1 MVRLGFI
8 IGFIA
13 TIGVLLS
20 GLAAY
25 RVHEQEL
32 TVNGIAIARAID
44 VHASLVQDRLT
55 ERELL
60 ARVASGLFRT
70 PSVVKANMLQPLRSS
85 IYAFKTDFVVAG
97 WIARLKPAELDA
109 ARAQLASAGFPN
121 PAIRSDDD
129 KPLGTGAPDQPI
141 DVLMDVE
148 PRNKETAGLA
158 GRSYDQHPILGPMLA
173 QAMDSGKPVA
183 SDPLPLLRSDG
194 PIGLV
199 LAAPV
204 LQEGEAQPAGFVT
217 FSYELAPLML
227 ANDDLSL
234 FSVVLRDPRNPE
246 VELIANHQGSVSS
259 RLTAADGPPPS
270 MVRTVTFGGRDWS
283 LGYYAKTNAVKRAEE
298 TAVVVAAIGLALTAI
313 ICGLFGYVAYNNL
326 RLSREIQVRIGFE
339 RRLTAVIDELNH
351 RVKNILAVIQSIVTR
366 TLRHGSD
373 IDVARELLIGR
384 IHAMSNV
391 VSLLSESQ
399 WQGVK
404 LKGLFEARAIPHA
417 ERIAVSGPDIA
428 VSARA
433 AQSLSLLFFELASH
447 SDEGLSLVGKH
458 PHIVAHWDVTGE
470 EPDTI
475 FHFRWEEFNTS
486 EATRRADSDFGLIL
500 LDRVAP
506 EALGGVS
513 KRYFTDVSYV
523 YELTA
528 PMETVVDMTERD
540 RTEQFAIAPRRA
552 AMTGQPSSLRKQA
565 LPYHA
570 MSEVGK
576 GWSDADYHNDWG
588 YGPACAGTTNI
599 NRSSASAATQS
610 TPQSKLE
617 VLRRLRSSQ

>member
-1 MVRLGFI
+1 VVRLGFI
-8 IGFIA
+8 IGLVA
-13 TIGVLLS
+13 LAGVLLS
-20 GLAAY
+20 GLMAY
-25 RVHEQEL
+25 RVHDQEL
-32 TVNGIAIARAID
+32 TIDGIALARAVD

-60 ARVASGLFRT
+60 ARVASGLFRA
-70 PSVVKANMLQPLRSS
+70 PSVMKANMLQPLRAS
-85 IYAFKTDFVVAG
+85 IYAFKTDFVVAS
-97 WIARLKPAELDA
+97 WVARLQPNELES
-109 ARAQLASAGFPN
+109 ARAELASAGFSN
-121 PAIRSDDD
+121 PTIRNFDDS
-129 KPLGTGAPDQPI
+129 PLDTRILDRPL

-148 PRNKETAGLA
+148 PRDAQTMAFP
-158 GRSYDQHPILGPMLA
+158 GRSLDRHPVLGPMLA
-173 QAMDSGKPVA
+173 RAMADGKPVA
-183 SDPLPLLRSDG
+183 SDPMPLLRPDG
-194 PIGLV
+194 PEGVV

-204 LQEGEAQPAGFVT
+204 LQDGNDMPAGFVT
-217 FSYELAPLML
+217 FSYELSALML
-227 ANDDLSL
+227 TNDDLSL
-234 FSVVLRDPRNPE
+234 FSVVLKDPRSDNG
-246 VELIANHQGSVSS
+246 ELIADDRGNVTS
-259 RLTAADGPPPS
+259 RITNQNSPAPS
-270 MVRTVTFGGRDWS
+270 ITRTVTFGGRDWS
-283 LGYYAKTNAVKRAEE
+283 LGYYAKTNAITRARQ
-298 TAVVVAAIGLALTAI
+298 TAAIVAAIGVALTSI
-313 ICGLFGYVAYNNL
+313 VCGLFGYVAYNNL

-417 ERIAVSGPDIA
+417 DRISITGPDID

-458 PHIVAHWDVTGE
+458 PNIKAHWEVTGE
-470 EPDTI
+470 EPNTI
-475 FHFRWEEFNTS
+475 FHFRWEESNTS
-486 EATRRADSDFGLIL
+486 AATRRADSDFGIIL

-506 EALGGVS
+506 EALGGTA
-513 KRYFTDVSYV
+513 KRYFTEVSYV

-540 RTEQFAIAPRRA
+540 RTEALAAPVKRI
-552 AMTGQPSSLRKQA
+552 S
-565 LPYHA
+565 
-570 MSEVGK
+570 
-576 GWSDADYHNDWG
+576 
-588 YGPACAGTTNI
+588 
-599 NRSSASAATQS
+599 
-610 TPQSKLE
+610 
-617 VLRRLRSSQ
+617 

>member
-13 TIGVLLS
+13 LVGVLLS
-20 GLAAY
+20 GLAAN
-25 RVHEQEL
+25 RIHDQEL
-32 TVNGIAIARAID
+32 AIDGIALARAID

-60 ARVASGLFRT
+60 ARVASGLFRS
-70 PSVVKANMLQPLRSS
+70 PSVVKANMLQPLRSA
-85 IYAFKTDFVVAG
+85 IYAFKADFVVAA
-97 WIARLKPAELDA
+97 WIARLKPSEFEA
-109 ARAQLASAGFPN
+109 ARAELAMSGFSN
-121 PAIRSDDD
+121 PAIRDFDDRPLDVKAVD
-129 KPLGTGAPDQPI
+129 KPI
-141 DVLMDVE
+141 NVLMDVE
-148 PRNKETAGLA
+148 PRTPETSVLL
-158 GRSYDQHPILGPMLA
+158 GRTFDQHSVVGPMLA
-173 QAMDSGKPVA
+173 KALAAGKPVA
-183 SDPLPLLRSDG
+183 SDPIPLLRQNG
-194 PIGLV
+194 PVGIA

-204 LQEGEAQPAGFVT
+204 VPDGASEPAGFIT

-227 ANDDLSL
+227 ANDDRSL
-234 FSVVLRDPRNPE
+234 FSVVLKDPRDPNDEFVASDQGVVTSRAVNP
-246 VELIANHQGSVSS
+246 
-259 RLTAADGPPPS
+259 DGPAPS

-283 LGYYAKTNAVKRAEE
+283 LAYYAKASAVMRAQQ
-298 TAVVVAAIGLALTAI
+298 TTVIVAAIGLALTGI

-373 IDVARELLIGR
+373 MDTARELLIGR

-391 VSLLSESQ
+391 VTLLSESQ

-417 ERIAVSGPDIA
+417 DRIAVNGPDIA

-458 PHIVAHWDVTGE
+458 PHIVANWEVNGE
-470 EPDTI
+470 KSDAV

-486 EATRRADSDFGLIL
+486 EATRRPDSDFGLIL

-506 EALGGVS
+506 EALGGTA

-523 YELTA
+523 YELVA
-528 PMETVVDMTERD
+528 PMETVVDMSERD
-540 RTEQFAIAPRRA
+540 RTEKISAPVK
-552 AMTGQPSSLRKQA
+552 S
-565 LPYHA
+565 
-570 MSEVGK
+570 
-576 GWSDADYHNDWG
+576 
-588 YGPACAGTTNI
+588 AG
-599 NRSSASAATQS
+599 
-610 TPQSKLE
+610 
-617 VLRRLRSSQ
+617 

>member
-1 MVRLGFI
+1 MVRLGLI
-8 IGFIA
+8 TGFIA
-13 TIGVLLS
+13 LIGVLLS

-25 RVHEQEL
+25 RIYGQE
-32 TVNGIAIARAID
+32 VAVDGIALARAID

-60 ARVASGLFRT
+60 ARVASGLFRS
-70 PSVVKANMLQPLRSS
+70 PSVIKANMLQPLRSS
-85 IYAFKTDFVVAG
+85 IYAFKTDFVVAS
-97 WIARLKPAELDA
+97 WVARLKPEEISAAHTELA
-109 ARAQLASAGFPN
+109 NAGFPN
-121 PAIRSDDD
+121 ATIRGNGGV
-129 KPLGTGAPDQPI
+129 PLQASNLSRPV
-141 DVLMDVE
+141 DVVMDVE
-148 PRNKETAGLA
+148 PRNAETMGFP
-158 GRSYDQHPILGPMLA
+158 GRSLDRDPVLGPMLDR
-173 QAMDSGKPVA
+173 AMSDLRPVA
-183 SDPLPLLRSDG
+183 SDPLPLLRKDG
-194 PIGLV
+194 PIGVV

-204 LQEGEAQPAGFVT
+204 LQDNGTQPAGFVT

-227 ANDDLSL
+227 TNDDLSL
-234 FSVVLRDPRNPE
+234 FSVALKDPRSDNS
-246 VELIANHQGSVSS
+246 ELMATERGNVISRSLDSQGRPVVRKVS
-259 RLTAADGPPPS
+259 
-270 MVRTVTFGGRDWS
+270 FGARDWT
-283 LGYYAKTNAVKRAEE
+283 LTYYAKTATMNRAMQ
-298 TAVVVAAIGLALTAI
+298 TAAIVAAIGLALTAI
-313 ICGLFGYVAYNNL
+313 VCGLFGYVAYNNL

-373 IDVARELLIGR
+373 IDTARELLIGR

-399 WQGVK
+399 WQGVD

-417 ERIAVSGPDIA
+417 DRIAISGPEIV

-458 PHIVAHWDVTGE
+458 PHIVAHWEITGSD
-470 EPDTI
+470 PDAV

-486 EATRRADSDFGLIL
+486 AATRRPDSDFGLIL

-506 EALGGVS
+506 EALGGTS

-528 PMETVVDMTERD
+528 PMETVVDMSERD
-540 RTEQFAIAPRRA
+540 RTEKFSAPLKPR
-552 AMTGQPSSLRKQA
+552 
-565 LPYHA
+565 
-570 MSEVGK
+570 
-576 GWSDADYHNDWG
+576 
-588 YGPACAGTTNI
+588 
-599 NRSSASAATQS
+599 
-610 TPQSKLE
+610 
-617 VLRRLRSSQ
+617 

>member
-1 MVRLGFI
+1 VVRLGFI

-13 TIGVLLS
+13 LIGVLFS

-25 RVHEQEL
+25 RVHDQEL
-32 TVNGIAIARAID
+32 TVDRIALARAID

-60 ARVASGLFRT
+60 ARVSSGLFHA
-70 PSVVKANMLQPLRSS
+70 PSVIESNMLQPLRTS
-85 IYAFKTDFVVAG
+85 IYAFKTDFVLAG
-97 WIARLKPAELDA
+97 WIARLRPDELDA
-109 ARAQLASAGFPN
+109 AHAELLSAGFPN
-121 PAIRSDDD
+121 PTVRSFNDAALDTRSL
-129 KPLGTGAPDQPI
+129 KGSI

-148 PRNKETAGLA
+148 PRKEETMIFA
-158 GRSYDQHPILGPMLA
+158 GRSLDQDPILGPMLE
-173 QAMDSGKPVA
+173 QSLTEGMPVA
-183 SDPLPLLRSDG
+183 SDPLPLLRPDG

-204 LQEGEAQPAGFVT
+204 LQQGNPEPVGFVI

-234 FSVVLRDPRNPE
+234 FSVVLKDPRNDDG
-246 VELIANHQGSVSS
+246 ELIANDRGIVTSRTASRQGPSV
-259 RLTAADGPPPS
+259 T
-270 MVRTVTFGGRDWS
+270 RTVTFGSRDWT
-283 LGYYAKTNAVKRAEE
+283 LGYYAKTNAAVRAQQ
-298 TAVVVAAIGLALTAI
+298 TATIVAAIGLALTAI
-313 ICGLFGYVAYNNL
+313 VCGLFGYVAYNNL

-417 ERIAVSGPDIA
+417 ERIAVSGPDIT

-458 PHIVAHWDVTGE
+458 PHIVAHWEVNGE
-470 EPDTI
+470 DPDFT

-486 EATRRADSDFGLIL
+486 AATRREDSDFGVIL

-506 EALGGVS
+506 EALGGIS

-528 PMETVVDMTERD
+528 PMETVIDMSERD
-540 RTEQFAIAPRRA
+540 RTEQFSAPPKPGR
-552 AMTGQPSSLRKQA
+552 
-565 LPYHA
+565 
-570 MSEVGK
+570 
-576 GWSDADYHNDWG
+576 
-588 YGPACAGTTNI
+588 
-599 NRSSASAATQS
+599 
-610 TPQSKLE
+610 
-617 VLRRLRSSQ
+617 

>member
-1 MVRLGFI
+1 VVRLGFI

-13 TIGVLLS
+13 LIGVLLS

-25 RVHEQEL
+25 RVHDQEL
-32 TVNGIAIARAID
+32 TVDGIALARAID
-44 VHASLVQDRLT
+44 IHASLVQDRLT

-60 ARVASGLFRT
+60 ARVASGLFHT
-70 PSVVKANMLQPLRSS
+70 PSVIKANMLQPLRAS
-85 IYAFKTDFVVAG
+85 IYAFKTDFVVAS
-97 WIARLKPAELDA
+97 WIARLKPSELDA
-109 ARAQLASAGFPN
+109 ARAELARAGFPN
-121 PAIRSDDD
+121 PTIRSFDDHPLDTKSLD
-129 KPLGTGAPDQPI
+129 KPV

-148 PRNKETAGLA
+148 PRNTETMVFA
-158 GRSYDQHPILGPMLA
+158 GRSLDQQPILGAMLDH
-173 QAMDSGKPVA
+173 AMAEGKPVA
-183 SDPLPLLRSDG
+183 SDPIPLLSPDG

-204 LQEGEAQPAGFVT
+204 QQEGDTTPAGFVT
-217 FSYELAPLML
+217 FSYDLASLML
-227 ANDDLSL
+227 TNDDLSL
-234 FSVVLRDPRNPE
+234 FAVVLKDPRHPND
-246 VELIANHQGSVSS
+246 ELIANHRGVVTS
-259 RLTAADGPPPS
+259 RTASPEGPAPS
-270 MVRTVTFGGRDWS
+270 MTRTVTFGDRDWS
-283 LGYYAKTNAVKRAEE
+283 LGYYAKTNAAKRAEQ
-298 TAVVVAAIGLALTAI
+298 TAAVVAAIGLALTGI
-313 ICGLFGYVAYNNL
+313 VCGLFGYVAYNNL

-458 PHIVAHWDVTGE
+458 PHIVAHWEVNGE
-470 EPDTI
+470 DNDTT

-486 EATRRADSDFGLIL
+486 AATRREDSDFGVIL

-528 PMETVVDMTERD
+528 PMETVIDMSERD
-540 RTEQFAIAPRRA
+540 RTEQFSAP
-552 AMTGQPSSLRKQA
+552 LK
-565 LPYHA
+565 
-570 MSEVGK
+570 
-576 GWSDADYHNDWG
+576 
-588 YGPACAGTTNI
+588 PA
-599 NRSSASAATQS
+599 R
-610 TPQSKLE
+610 
-617 VLRRLRSSQ
+617 

>member
-1 MVRLGFI
+1 VVRLGFI
-8 IGFIA
+8 IGLIA
-13 TIGVLLS
+13 LIGVLLS

-25 RVHEQEL
+25 RVHDQEL
-32 TVNGIAIARAID
+32 AIEGIALARAID

-60 ARVASGLFRT
+60 ARVASGLFRA

-85 IYAFKTDFVVAG
+85 IYAFKTDFLIAN
-97 WIARLKPAELDA
+97 WIARLKPNELDA
-109 ARAQLASAGFPN
+109 ARAELVSAGFSN
-121 PAIRSDDD
+121 PTIRNFDD
-129 KPLGTGAPDQPI
+129 KPLDLRAIKEPI
-141 DVLMDVE
+141 NVVMDVE
-148 PRNKETAGLA
+148 PRNAETKGIP
-158 GRSYDQHPILGPMLA
+158 GRVLDQEPTVGRMLA
-173 QAMDSGKPVA
+173 RAMADGKPVA
-183 SDPLPLLRSDG
+183 SDPLSLLRADG
-194 PIGLV
+194 LIGLM

-204 LQEGEAQPAGFVT
+204 VPEGAASPAGFVM

-227 ANDDLSL
+227 TNDDLSL
-234 FSVVLRDPRNPE
+234 FSVALKDPRSPDG
-246 VELIANHQGSVSS
+246 ELIANEQGVVTS
-259 RLTAADGPPPS
+259 RTVEPDGPAPS
-270 MVRTVTFGGRDWS
+270 ATRTVTFGNRDWS
-283 LGYYAKTNAVKRAEE
+283 LSYYAKTNAARRA
-298 TAVVVAAIGLALTAI
+298 AQAAAIAGTIGLALTVI
-313 ICGLFGYVAYNNL
+313 VCGLFGYVAYNNL

-458 PHIVAHWDVTGE
+458 PHIVVKWEVTGE
-470 EPDTI
+470 EPATV
-475 FHFRWEEFNTS
+475 FSFRWEEFNTS
-486 EATRRADSDFGLIL
+486 EATRRPDSDFGLIL

-506 EALGGVS
+506 EALGGTS
-513 KRYFTDVSYV
+513 KRYFTEASYV

-528 PMETVVDMTERD
+528 PMVTVIDMTERD
-540 RTEQFAIAPRRA
+540 RTERFR
-552 AMTGQPSSLRKQA
+552 
-565 LPYHA
+565 
-570 MSEVGK
+570 
-576 GWSDADYHNDWG
+576 
-588 YGPACAGTTNI
+588 
-599 NRSSASAATQS
+599 
-610 TPQSKLE
+610 
-617 VLRRLRSSQ
+617 

>member
-1 MVRLGFI
+1 
-8 IGFIA
+8 
-13 TIGVLLS
+13 
-20 GLAAY
+20 
-25 RVHEQEL
+25 
-32 TVNGIAIARAID
+32 
-44 VHASLVQDRLT
+44 
-55 ERELL
+55 
-60 ARVASGLFRT
+60 
-70 PSVVKANMLQPLRSS
+70 MLQPLRSS
-85 IYAFKTDFVVAG
+85 IYAFKTDFVVAS
-97 WIARLKPAELDA
+97 WIARLRPNEFEA
-109 ARAQLASAGFPN
+109 ARNELASAGFSN
-121 PAIRSDDD
+121 PTIRNFDDRPLDTRSLD
-129 KPLGTGAPDQPI
+129 KPI

-148 PRNKETAGLA
+148 PRNAETMAFP
-158 GRSYDQHPILGPMLA
+158 GRALDQHPVLGPMLE
-173 QAMDSGKPVA
+173 QAMAEGKPVA
-183 SDPLPLLRSDG
+183 SDPTPLLSPDG
-194 PIGLV
+194 PIGIV

-204 LQEGEAQPAGFVT
+204 LQEGESSPAGFVT

-227 ANDDLSL
+227 ANVDHSL
-234 FSVVLRDPRNPE
+234 FSVVLKDPRNPGRE
-246 VELIANHQGSVSS
+246 FIADQQGIVASRTVSPEEP
-259 RLTAADGPPPS
+259 APS
-270 MVRTVTFGGRDWS
+270 MMRTATFGNRDWT
-283 LGYYAKTNAVKRAEE
+283 LGYYARTNAAVRAQQ
-298 TAVVVAAIGLALTAI
+298 TAIVVAAMGLALTGI
-313 ICGLFGYVAYNNL
+313 VCGLFGYVAYNNL

-417 ERIAVSGPDIA
+417 DRIAVSGPDIA

-458 PHIVAHWDVTGE
+458 PHIVAHWEVSGE
-470 EPDTI
+470 GSDST

-486 EATRRADSDFGLIL
+486 AATRREDTDFGLIL

-506 EALGGVS
+506 EALGGIS
-513 KRYFTDVSYV
+513 KRYFTEVSYV

-540 RTEQFAIAPRRA
+540 RTEQFSAP
-552 AMTGQPSSLRKQA
+552 LK
-565 LPYHA
+565 
-570 MSEVGK
+570 
-576 GWSDADYHNDWG
+576 
-588 YGPACAGTTNI
+588 PA
-599 NRSSASAATQS
+599 R
-610 TPQSKLE
+610 
-617 VLRRLRSSQ
+617 

>member
-1 MVRLGFI
+1 VVRLGFI

-13 TIGVLLS
+13 LIGVLLS

-25 RVHEQEL
+25 RVHDQEL
-32 TVNGIAIARAID
+32 TIDGIALARAID

-70 PSVVKANMLQPLRSS
+70 PSVVKASMLEPLRAS

-97 WIARLKPAELDA
+97 WVARLKPTELEI
-109 ARAQLASAGFPN
+109 ARGELVSAGFSN
-121 PAIRSDDD
+121 PTIRNYDD
-129 KPLGTGAPDQPI
+129 KPLDPASINKPI

-148 PRNKETAGLA
+148 PRNAETKAFP
-158 GRSYDQHPILGPMLA
+158 GRALDQQPVIGPMLTL
-173 QAMDSGKPVA
+173 AMAAGKPVA
-183 SDPLPLLRSDG
+183 SDPTTLLRPNG

-204 LQEGEAQPAGFVT
+204 VPPDAPAPAGFVT

-227 ANDDLSL
+227 TNDDLSL
-234 FSVVLRDPRNPE
+234 FSVALKDPRSE
-246 VELIANHQGSVSS
+246 DGELLANDQGVVTS
-259 RLTAADGPPPS
+259 RNVAPYGPPPS
-270 MVRTVTFGGRDWS
+270 ATRTVSFGNRDWS
-283 LGYYAKTNAVKRAEE
+283 LGYYAKTNAIKRAEQ
-298 TAVVVAAIGLALTAI
+298 TAAIVAAIGLSLTGI

-373 IDVARELLIGR
+373 VDVARELLIGR

-417 ERIAVSGPDIA
+417 ERIAVSGPDVA

-458 PHIVAHWDVTGE
+458 PHITVKWEVTGE
-470 EPDTI
+470 APDTI

-486 EATRRADSDFGLIL
+486 EATRRPDSDFGVIL

-506 EALGGVS
+506 EALGGTS
-513 KRYFTDVSYV
+513 KRYFTDASYV

-528 PMETVVDMTERD
+528 PMDTVVDMNERD
-540 RTEQFAIAPRRA
+540 RTEQFSAPVRPVR
-552 AMTGQPSSLRKQA
+552 
-565 LPYHA
+565 
-570 MSEVGK
+570 
-576 GWSDADYHNDWG
+576 
-588 YGPACAGTTNI
+588 
-599 NRSSASAATQS
+599 
-610 TPQSKLE
+610 
-617 VLRRLRSSQ
+617 

>member
-1 MVRLGFI
+1 VVRLGFI

-13 TIGVLLS
+13 LIGVMLS

-25 RVHEQEL
+25 RVHDQEL
-32 TVNGIAIARAID
+32 QIEGIALARAID

-60 ARVASGLFRT
+60 ARVASGLFRA
-70 PSVVKANMLQPLRSS
+70 PSVVNANMLQPLRAS
-85 IYAFKTDFVVAG
+85 IYAFKTDFVVAS
-97 WIARLKPAELDA
+97 WIARLKAGELSWAESELK
-109 ARAQLASAGFPN
+109 SAGFAN
-121 PAIRSDDD
+121 PTIRDFDDQPLDIKAID
-129 KPLGTGAPDQPI
+129 KPV
-141 DVLMDVE
+141 DVVMDLE
-148 PRNKETAGLA
+148 PRNPETVGLP
-158 GRSYDQHPILGPMLA
+158 GRALDRHSIVGPMLA
-173 QAMDSGKPVA
+173 QATVAGKPVA
-183 SDPLPLLRSDG
+183 SDPIPLLRLNG

-204 LQEGEAQPAGFVT
+204 SQEGSNELAGFVT

-227 ANDDLSL
+227 ANDDRSL
-234 FSVVLRDPRNPE
+234 FSVVLKDPRD
-246 VELIANHQGSVSS
+246 ANDEFVANDSGVVTS
-259 RLTAADGPPPS
+259 RPVAQDGPAPS

-283 LGYYAKTNAVKRAEE
+283 LGYYAKTNLLQRAQQ
-298 TAVVVAAIGLALTAI
+298 TAAIVAAIGLALTGI

-366 TLRHGSD
+366 TLRHGAD

-391 VSLLSESQ
+391 VTLLSESQ

-404 LKGLFEARAIPHA
+404 LKGLFESRAIPHA
-417 ERIAVSGPDIA
+417 DRIVVNGPDIA

-458 PHIVAHWDVTGE
+458 PHIVVTWEVTGE
-470 EPDTI
+470 EPETI

-486 EATRRADSDFGLIL
+486 AATRREDSDFGLIL

-506 EALGGVS
+506 EALGGTA

-528 PMETVVDMTERD
+528 PMVTVVDMSERD
-540 RTEQFAIAPRRA
+540 RTDQISAPVR
-552 AMTGQPSSLRKQA
+552 
-565 LPYHA
+565 
-570 MSEVGK
+570 
-576 GWSDADYHNDWG
+576 
-588 YGPACAGTTNI
+588 PA
-599 NRSSASAATQS
+599 R
-610 TPQSKLE
+610 
-617 VLRRLRSSQ
+617 

>member
-1 MVRLGFI
+1 LPLIPANLSFSSKRVVRLGFI
-8 IGFIA
+8 IGLLA
-13 TIGVLLS
+13 LIGTMLS

-32 TVNGIAIARAID
+32 AIEGIALARAID

-85 IYAFKTDFVVAG
+85 IYAFKTDFVVAA
-97 WIARLKPAELDA
+97 WIARLKPTELDA
-109 ARAQLASAGFPN
+109 AQTELAAAGFPN
-121 PAIRSDDD
+121 PTIRNYDDRPLDLRAIN
-129 KPLGTGAPDQPI
+129 KPV
-141 DVLMDVE
+141 DVMMDLE
-148 PRNKETAGLA
+148 PRNAVTRNFA
-158 GRSYDQHPILGPMLA
+158 GRAVDDYPPIGPMLA
-173 QAMDSGKPVA
+173 RAATEGKPIA
-183 SDPLPLLRSDG
+183 SDPVNLLRPDG
-194 PIGLV
+194 PVGIA

-204 LQEGEAQPAGFVT
+204 VQDGASTPAGFVT

-227 ANDDLSL
+227 TNDDLSL
-234 FSVVLRDPRNPE
+234 FSVAVKDPRSE
-246 VELIANHQGSVSS
+246 DSELIANDRGVVSS
-259 RLTAADGPPPS
+259 RKIVLEGSAPS
-270 MVRTVTFGGRDWS
+270 AVRPVNFGNRDWS
-283 LGYYAKTNAVKRAEE
+283 LVYYAKTNAAKRAQQ
-298 TAVVVAAIGLALTAI
+298 TAAIVGAIGLALTGI
-313 ICGLFGYVAYNNL
+313 VCGLFGYVAYNNL

-373 IDVARELLIGR
+373 VDVARELLIGR

-399 WQGVK
+399 WQGVQ

-417 ERIAVSGPDIA
+417 DRIAVSGPDIA

-458 PHIVAHWDVTGE
+458 PHIVAKWEITGDE
-470 EPDTI
+470 AEPVFT
-475 FHFRWEEFNTS
+475 FRWEEFNTS
-486 EATRRADSDFGLIL
+486 EATRRPDSDFGLIL

-506 EALGGVS
+506 EALGGTS
-513 KRYFTDVSYV
+513 KRYFTDLSYV

-528 PMETVVDMTERD
+528 PMATVIDMNERD
-540 RTEQFAIAPRRA
+540 RTEQFSAPVR
-552 AMTGQPSSLRKQA
+552 PSR
-565 LPYHA
+565 
-570 MSEVGK
+570 
-576 GWSDADYHNDWG
+576 
-588 YGPACAGTTNI
+588 
-599 NRSSASAATQS
+599 
-610 TPQSKLE
+610 
-617 VLRRLRSSQ
+617 

>member
-13 TIGVLLS
+13 LLGALLS

-25 RVHEQEL
+25 RVHDQEL
-32 TVNGIAIARAID
+32 ALDRIALARAID

-60 ARVASGLFRT
+60 ARVASGLFRR
-70 PSVVKANMLQPLRSS
+70 PSVINPNMLEPLRSA

-97 WIARLKPAELDA
+97 WIARLKPNELTAAQDA
-109 ARAQLASAGFPN
+109 IKGAGFPN
-121 PAIRSDDD
+121 PKIRSFDD
-129 KPLGTGAPDQPI
+129 KPINPADITAPI
-141 DVLMDVE
+141 DVLLDLE
-148 PRNKETAGLA
+148 QRSDETKALP
-158 GRSYDQHPILGPMLA
+158 GRSYDQDPVRSTMLTRA
-173 QAMDSGKPVA
+173 RTERKSVA
-183 SDPLPLLRSDG
+183 SDPVPLLHANG
-194 PIGLV
+194 PVGVIV
-199 LAAPV
+199 AAPV
-204 LQEGEAQPAGFVT
+204 IPEGATEPAGFIT
-217 FSYELAPLML
+217 FSYELATLML
-227 ANDDLSL
+227 TNDDMSL
-234 FSVVLRDPRNPE
+234 FSVALRDPRKE
-246 VELIANHQGSVSS
+246 GGELIANDQGVVSTRSV
-259 RLTAADGPPPS
+259 AEGPAPS
-270 MVRTVTFGGRDWS
+270 AMRTVSFGGRDWQ
-283 LGYYAKTNAVKRAEE
+283 LGYYAKTNSVRRAEQ
-298 TAVVVAAIGLALTAI
+298 TAIIVAAIGFAITAMV
-313 ICGLFGYVAYNNL
+313 CGLFGYVAYNNL

-366 TLRHGSD
+366 TLRHGAD

-417 ERIAVSGPDIA
+417 DRIAVTGPDIA

-458 PHIVAHWDVTGE
+458 PHITANWTVTGE
-470 EPDTI
+470 GSEEI
-475 FHFRWEEFNTS
+475 FNFRWEEFNTS
-486 EATRRADSDFGLIL
+486 EATRRPDSDFGLIL

-506 EALGGVS
+506 EALGGTA

-540 RTEQFAIAPRRA
+540 RTDKISAPVR
-552 AMTGQPSSLRKQA
+552 
-565 LPYHA
+565 
-570 MSEVGK
+570 
-576 GWSDADYHNDWG
+576 
-588 YGPACAGTTNI
+588 PARG
-599 NRSSASAATQS
+599 
-610 TPQSKLE
+610 
-617 VLRRLRSSQ
+617 

>member
-13 TIGVLLS
+13 LIGVLLS

-25 RVHEQEL
+25 RVHDQEL
-32 TVNGIAIARAID
+32 TVEGIALARAID

-60 ARVASGLFRT
+60 ARVASGLFHT
-70 PSVVKANMLQPLRSS
+70 PSVIKADMLQPLRTS

-97 WIARLKPAELDA
+97 WIARLQPSELDSG
-109 ARAQLASAGFPN
+109 AQAELASAGFPN
-121 PAIRSDDD
+121 PTIRNFDDS
-129 KPLGTGAPDQPI
+129 PLDTQFARQ
-141 DVLMDVE
+141 
-148 PRNKETAGLA
+148 A
-158 GRSYDQHPILGPMLA
+158 GRCVDGCRTAQCARRWLSPAARFDQHPILGPMLA
-173 QAMDSGKPVA
+173 QAMADGKPVA
-183 SDPLPLLRSDG
+183 SDPLPLLRPDG
-194 PIGLV
+194 PIGIV

-204 LQEGEAQPAGFVT
+204 LQEGNVSPAGFVT

-234 FSVVLRDPRNPE
+234 FSVVLKDPRSADG
-246 VELIANHQGSVSS
+246 ELIANDQGVVTS
-259 RLTAADGPPPS
+259 RTAMPDGPAPS

-283 LGYYAKTNAVKRAEE
+283 LGYYAKTNAVRRAQQ
-298 TAVVVAAIGLALTAI
+298 TAAIVAAIGFALTGI
-313 ICGLFGYVAYNNL
+313 VCGLFGYVAYNNL

-433 AQSLSLLFFELASH
+433 AQSPFAAVLRT
-447 SDEGLSLVGKH
+447 G
-458 PHIVAHWDVTGE
+458 VA
-470 EPDTI
+470 
-475 FHFRWEEFNTS
+475 FRRGAF
-486 EATRRADSDFGLIL
+486 AGRQAPAHRRALGSDRRRSRF
-500 LDRVAP
+500 
-506 EALGGVS
+506 
-513 KRYFTDVSYV
+513 DVSFP
-523 YELTA
+523 LGRIQHQCGDPPRGQRFRRHPA
-528 PMETVVDMTERD
+528 R
-540 RTEQFAIAPRRA
+540 PRRA
-552 AMTGQPSSLRKQA
+552 RGARRHVEAVFHRCELCLRTHRSDGDRRRHDGEGPDRTIVGSAQSRAVGVSFRVELHRGACHRAGRKAGPVGSSQSRQMKSYPP
-565 LPYHA
+565 LPPITA
-570 MSEVGK
+570 RTVS
-576 GWSDADYHNDWG
+576 S
-588 YGPACAGTTNI
+588 GPK
-599 NRSSASAATQS
+599 SSAPS
-610 TPQSKLE
+610 T
-617 VLRRLRSSQ
+617 

>member
-13 TIGVLLS
+13 LLGVLLS

-25 RVHEQEL
+25 RVHDQEL
-32 TVNGIAIARAID
+32 ALDRIAMARAID

-60 ARVASGLFRT
+60 ARVASGLFRM
-70 PSVVKANMLQPLRSS
+70 PSVVKPNMLEPLRSA
-85 IYAFKTDFVVAG
+85 IYAFKTDFVVAS
-97 WIARLKPAELDA
+97 WIARLKPGELDA
-109 ARAQLASAGFPN
+109 ARTALTSAGFN
-121 PAIRSDDD
+121 PVIRNFDD
-129 KPLGTGAPDQPI
+129 KPLDPAAFGKPI
-141 DVLMDVE
+141 DVLMDLE
-148 PRNKETAGLA
+148 PRSDETRALP
-158 GRSYDQHPILGPMLA
+158 GRSYDQDPVRGAMLA
-173 QAMDSGKPVA
+173 QARAEKRSVA
-183 SDPLPLLRSDG
+183 SDPVPLLRPDG
-194 PIGLV
+194 PVGIIV
-199 LAAPV
+199 AAPV
-204 LQEGEAQPAGFVT
+204 IPEGATEPAGFIT
-217 FSYELAPLML
+217 FSYELASLML
-227 ANDDLSL
+227 TNDDMSL
-234 FSVVLRDPRNPE
+234 FSVALKDPRKADR
-246 VELIANHQGSVSS
+246 ELIANDRGVVSMRTAPEGSAPSS
-259 RLTAADGPPPS
+259 I
-270 MVRTVTFGGRDWS
+270 RTVSFGGRDWQ
-283 LGYYAKTNAVKRAEE
+283 LGYYAKTNSVRRAEQ
-298 TAVVVAAIGLALTAI
+298 TSAIVAAIGFAITAVV
-313 ICGLFGYVAYNNL
+313 CGLFGYVAYNNL

-399 WQGVK
+399 WQGVR

-417 ERIAVSGPDIA
+417 DRIAVSGPDIA

-458 PHIVAHWDVTGE
+458 PNIVATWTVMGE
-470 EPDTI
+470 EPDAT

-486 EATRRADSDFGLIL
+486 EATRRPDSDFGLIL

-506 EALGGVS
+506 EALGGTA
-513 KRYFTDVSYV
+513 KRYFTDASYV

-540 RTEQFAIAPRRA
+540 RTEQFSAPVR
-552 AMTGQPSSLRKQA
+552 
-565 LPYHA
+565 
-570 MSEVGK
+570 
-576 GWSDADYHNDWG
+576 
-588 YGPACAGTTNI
+588 PA
-599 NRSSASAATQS
+599 R
-610 TPQSKLE
+610 
-617 VLRRLRSSQ
+617 

>member
-1 MVRLGFI
+1 
-8 IGFIA
+8 
-13 TIGVLLS
+13 
-20 GLAAY
+20 
-25 RVHEQEL
+25 
-32 TVNGIAIARAID
+32 
-44 VHASLVQDRLT
+44 
-55 ERELL
+55 
-60 ARVASGLFRT
+60 
-70 PSVVKANMLQPLRSS
+70 
-85 IYAFKTDFVVAG
+85 
-97 WIARLKPAELDA
+97 
-109 ARAQLASAGFPN
+109 
-121 PAIRSDDD
+121 
-129 KPLGTGAPDQPI
+129 
-141 DVLMDVE
+141 
-148 PRNKETAGLA
+148 
-158 GRSYDQHPILGPMLA
+158 
-173 QAMDSGKPVA
+173 
-183 SDPLPLLRSDG
+183 
-194 PIGLV
+194 
-199 LAAPV
+199 
-204 LQEGEAQPAGFVT
+204 
-217 FSYELAPLML
+217 
-227 ANDDLSL
+227 
-234 FSVVLRDPRNPE
+234 
-246 VELIANHQGSVSS
+246 
-259 RLTAADGPPPS
+259 
-270 MVRTVTFGGRDWS
+270 
-283 LGYYAKTNAVKRAEE
+283 
-298 TAVVVAAIGLALTAI
+298 VAAIGLALTGI
-313 ICGLFGYVAYNNL
+313 VCGLFGYVAYNNL

-470 EPDTI
+470 DSNTT

-486 EATRRADSDFGLIL
+486 AATRREDSDFGLIL

-528 PMETVVDMTERD
+528 PMETVIDMTERD
-540 RTEQFAIAPRRA
+540 RTEQ
-552 AMTGQPSSLRKQA
+552 L
-565 LPYHA
+565 
-570 MSEVGK
+570 
-576 GWSDADYHNDWG
+576 
-588 YGPACAGTTNI
+588 
-599 NRSSASAATQS
+599 SAR
-610 TPQSKLE
+610 P
-617 VLRRLRSSQ
+617 

>member
-1 MVRLGFI
+1 VVRLGFI

-13 TIGVLLS
+13 LIGVLLS

-25 RVHEQEL
+25 RVHDQEL
-32 TVNGIAIARAID
+32 TLDRIAIARAID

-60 ARVASGLFRT
+60 ARVAAGLFHA
-70 PSVVKANMLQPLRSS
+70 PSTIKADMLQPLRAS
-85 IYAFKTDFVVAG
+85 IYAFKTDFVVAS
-97 WIARLKPAELDA
+97 WIARLRPDELDA
-109 ARAQLASAGFPN
+109 ARAELASAGFSN
-121 PAIRSDDD
+121 PEIRSYDDSPRD
-129 KPLGTGAPDQPI
+129 TRTLDQPI

-148 PRNKETAGLA
+148 PRNAQTMAFV
-158 GRSYDQHPILGPMLA
+158 GRSFDQNSILGPMLA
-173 QAMDSGKPVA
+173 KAMATGKPAA
-183 SDPLPLLRSDG
+183 SDPVSLLRPDG

-204 LQEGEAQPAGFVT
+204 LQDGGAMPAGFVT

-227 ANDDLSL
+227 TNDDLSL
-234 FSVVLRDPRNPE
+234 FSVVLKDPRQANG
-246 VELIANHQGSVSS
+246 ELIANDQGVVTSRIANPEGPAPSV
-259 RLTAADGPPPS
+259 T
-270 MVRTVTFGGRDWS
+270 RTVTFGGRDWL
-283 LGYYAKTNAVKRAEE
+283 LGYYAKTNAVKRAQQ
-298 TAVVVAAIGLALTAI
+298 TAALVAAIGLALTGI
-313 ICGLFGYVAYNNL
+313 VCGLFGYVAYNNL

-373 IDVARELLIGR
+373 IDVARDLLIGR

-404 LKGLFEARAIPHA
+404 LKGLFEARAIPHSD
-417 ERIAVSGPDIA
+417 RIAVSGPDIS

-458 PHIVAHWDVTGE
+458 PHIVAHWEVTGE
-470 EPDTI
+470 NPGAI

-486 EATRRADSDFGLIL
+486 AATRREDSDFGVIL

-506 EALGGVS
+506 EALGGTS

-540 RTEQFAIAPRRA
+540 RTEQLSRR
-552 AMTGQPSSLRKQA
+552 
-565 LPYHA
+565 
-570 MSEVGK
+570 
-576 GWSDADYHNDWG
+576 
-588 YGPACAGTTNI
+588 
-599 NRSSASAATQS
+599 
-610 TPQSKLE
+610 
-617 VLRRLRSSQ
+617 

>member
-1 MVRLGFI
+1 VVRLGFI

-13 TIGVLLS
+13 LIGAMLS

-25 RVHEQEL
+25 RVHDQEL
-32 TVNGIAIARAID
+32 ALDGIAMARAID

-55 ERELL
+55 QRELL

-70 PSVVKANMLQPLRSS
+70 PSVVRANMLQPLRSA
-85 IYAFKTDFVVAG
+85 IYAFKTDFVIAA
-97 WIARLKPAELDA
+97 WIARLKPNELEAAQAELKREDF
-109 ARAQLASAGFPN
+109 SN
-121 PAIRSDDD
+121 PTIRDYD
-129 KPLGTGAPDQPI
+129 DQPLDLKAI
-141 DVLMDVE
+141 DQPVDVLMDLE
-148 PRNKETAGLA
+148 PRSPETIGFP
-158 GRSYDQHPILGPMLA
+158 GRVYDQDSIIGPMLVR
-173 QAMDSGKPVA
+173 AMSQGKPVA
-183 SDPLPLLRSDG
+183 SDPIPLLRRNG
-194 PIGLV
+194 PIGVV

-204 LQEGEAQPAGFVT
+204 EGAGEPAGFVT

-227 ANDDLSL
+227 ANDDMSL
-234 FSVVLRDPRNPE
+234 FSVVLRDPHEPNN
-246 VELIANHQGSVSS
+246 ELIADDQGVVTS
-259 RLTAADGPPPS
+259 RAVRLDGPVPS
-270 MVRTVTFGGRDWS
+270 VMRTVTFGGRDWT
-283 LGYYAKTNAVKRAEE
+283 LGYYAKNNATVRAQQ
-298 TAVVVAAIGLALTAI
+298 TAAIVAAIGLALTGI
-313 ICGLFGYVAYNNL
+313 VCGLFGYVAYNNL

-373 IDVARELLIGR
+373 VDVARELLIGR
-384 IHAMSNV
+384 IHAMANV

-417 ERIAVSGPDIA
+417 DRIAINGPDIA

-458 PHIVAHWDVTGE
+458 PHIVAHWEVNGE
-470 EPDTI
+470 EADAV

-486 EATRRADSDFGLIL
+486 EATRRTDSDFGLIL

-506 EALGGVS
+506 EALGGTS

-528 PMETVVDMTERD
+528 PMETVIDMTERD
-540 RTEQFAIAPRRA
+540 RTEQISAPVR
-552 AMTGQPSSLRKQA
+552 PLR
-565 LPYHA
+565 
-570 MSEVGK
+570 
-576 GWSDADYHNDWG
+576 
-588 YGPACAGTTNI
+588 
-599 NRSSASAATQS
+599 
-610 TPQSKLE
+610 
-617 VLRRLRSSQ
+617 